1 MRGVPGESLPC
12 DGQYHYQGNV
22 CFAIAS
28 RVSAMAQRPR
38 VNLGLQL

>member
-1 MRGVPGESLPC
+1 MCGVPGESLPC
-12 DGQYHYQGNV
+12 DGQYHYHSNI

-28 RVSAMAQRPR
+28 MVIAIRRRAR